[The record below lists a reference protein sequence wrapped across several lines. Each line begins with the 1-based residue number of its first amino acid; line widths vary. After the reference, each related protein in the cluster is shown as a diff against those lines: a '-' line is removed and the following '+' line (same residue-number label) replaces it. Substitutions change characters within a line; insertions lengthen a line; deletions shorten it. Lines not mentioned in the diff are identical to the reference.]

1 MDWLKER
8 EDFFPDYTVILQ
20 PTAPLRQPFHL
31 KEAIDFLIKSGADSI
46 VSMTEVPGHHNP
58 HWQFILGKENKAKI
72 FAGEKFHKI
81 IKRRQELPKTYTR
94 NGAIYAFRTQ
104 LLFGPKPTFYG
115 KDVRAYIMENKYSVN
130 IDSLEDFMVA
140 QMKIKKL

>member
-1 MDWLKER
+1 
-8 EDFFPDYTVILQ
+8 
-20 PTAPLRQPFHL
+20 
-31 KEAIDFLIKSGADSI
+31 
-46 VSMTEVPGHHNP
+46 
-58 HWQFILGKENKAKI
+58 
-72 FAGEKFHKI
+72 
-81 IKRRQELPKTYTR
+81 
-94 NGAIYAFRTQ
+94 